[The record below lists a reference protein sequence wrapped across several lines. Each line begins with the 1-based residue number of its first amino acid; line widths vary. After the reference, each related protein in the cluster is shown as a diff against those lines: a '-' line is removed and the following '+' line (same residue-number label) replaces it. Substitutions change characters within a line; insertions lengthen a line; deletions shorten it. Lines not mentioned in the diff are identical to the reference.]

1 MKKKDNNLSLKKA
14 NDMCRIQRIQVH
26 STIKMKRKKDR
37 CKVFSIA
44 YRHCSRCFNKRQLKE
59 NQKACKEQNI
69 STYFYTWI
77 NSFLSRL
84 HGLTSKE
91 I

>member
-37 CKVFSIA
+37 CKVFSIT
-44 YRHCSRCFNKRQLKE
+44 YRHCSWKRTKKHARNK
-59 NQKACKEQNI
+59 
-69 STYFYTWI
+69 TYLPTFILGSIAFCQGYMASLVKKYNT
-77 NSFLSRL
+77 N
-84 HGLTSKE
+84 
-91 I
+91 